1 MVVIKGVETGGGD
14 IIEGN
19 VLTCTLEP
27 TRADKSTQ

>member
-1 MVVIKGVETGGGD
+1 MVVITGVETGGGD

-19 VLTCTLEP
+19 VLSYTLEP